1 MGIAE
6 TARRQKRIR
15 VVLIKPSKYDDEGYV
30 IRHFRGVL
38 PSNTLA
44 CLSSLTQDAAERKL
58 LGEDTG
64 IEIELFD
71 DTVQKIPVGRI
82 IRSNRLPGRRTV
94 VALVGVQ
101 SNQFPRAADLA
112 KKFRAGGLQVLIG
125 GFHVSGMLA
134 LSDGIS
140 PEIRELMD
148 LGVTV
153 VKGEVEETWG
163 DLLRDAAEDRLR
175 PLYDFL
181 DRKPDIY
188 AQPLPRVESRYLK
201 RFIISNF
208 GTIDCSRGCPFN
220 CTFCSNPSLKKLYRS
235 KGKFVRFRSPVN
247 VVTEI
252 RQVMSSSRL
261 SFCQFVDELMISD
274 KEWLRDF
281 LAQYRKMIRLPFSC
295 PVHAR
300 ILDETTVKDL
310 RDAGCDC
317 VSFGVETG
325 NEVLRRTVLGK
336 DVSNS
341 DIIAAAGL
349 LKKHGIRCKTFNMF
363 GLPNETVEN
372 ALETLRLN
380 RMIRPD
386 YLFASI
392 VQFLPGTELTE
403 YAMREGIIDKDFAV
417 KSTASYFK
425 SSIARMRDIKKI
437 IRLQKLFAALVHL
450 PIPERAVRILLSL
463 HLDVLYEAVFV
474 VTYGIM
480 VVRSARKRFLN
491 TLLIGVKLMRFF
503 RS

>member
-1 MGIAE
+1 MARIALVQNLYEDQLGLLWVSACLRERGHRSMVFIADSRRGLLRRLHEFNPHIVGFPCTTGNTSFVLE
-6 TARRQKRIR
+6 TARDIR
-15 VVLIKPSKYDDEGYV
+15 KVARPLIVVGGPHPTHMPGIIDEDPV
-30 IRHFRGVL
+30 DIV
-38 PSNTLA
+38 
-44 CLSSLTQDAAERKL
+44 CI
-58 LGEDTG
+58 GEG
-64 IEIELFD
+64 EH
-71 DTVQKIPVGRI
+71 
-82 IRSNRLPGRRTV
+82 
-94 VALVGVQ
+94 AM
-101 SNQFPRAADLA
+101 ADLA
-112 KKFRAGGLQVLIG
+112 DAVDRSTDFTQIRNLWVK
-125 GFHVSGMLA
+125 H
-134 LSDGIS
+134 DGRIS
-140 PEIRELMD
+140 RNE
-148 LGVTV
+148 
-153 VKGEVEETWG
+153 
-163 DLLRDAAEDRLR
+163 LR
-175 PLYDFL
+175 PLIPDL
-181 DRKPDIY
+181 DSLPFPDRSY
-188 AQPLPRVESRYLK
+188 YERYRLLRNK
-201 RFIISNF
+201 TAKMFI
-208 GTIDCSRGCPFN
+208 CSRGCPFN

-425 SSIARMRDIKKI
+425 SSIARMRDINKI